1 MKIIRNLTAVILLM
15 ASSVL
20 AAQDVLDD
28 YLEMAAE
35 NNPELMYR
43 FNEYM
48 AALERIPQVK
58 ALPDPKLVFA
68 FFISPV
74 ETRMGPQQ
82 FRISASQFFPWFGTL
97 EAKENVAIESAKE
110 KYELFMETKSSLYRD
125 IKNVYYNI
133 YFNSKSIEIT
143 RESISLL
150 ESMQKTVNVKAEAGM
165 VPVTDEYLLE
175 LEINDMENQLAELR
189 DSYIKLET
197 EFIQLVNSD
206 SIYAVNIPVVL
217 WDTEPGPDRQS
228 ALDSVLAGNHSLLAL
243 EFKVAALDHQREV
256 AELEGRPGFNISLDY
271 IAVGRGETG
280 LAGKDA
286 FVFPSVGISIPLYR
300 NKYRAM
306 VKESAYMEAGSRY
319 NTSNRINALEI
330 LFEKAWRDYADA
342 DRRIKLNISQSE
354 LAGKYLE
361 ILESEYST
369 AGNDFEELLRM
380 ERRLLKYSLELEKA
394 RADRHSAIAIIEYLM
409 GK

>member
-1 MKIIRNLTAVILLM
+1 
-15 ASSVL
+15 
-20 AAQDVLDD
+20 
-28 YLEMAAE
+28 MAAE